1 MSLAFNLGGINYGMT
16 AGYPHMTMP
25 SMSSGAS
32 APLQA
37 ALKSYGSNNAP
48 MALNGSVGADGGI
61 NGITPQFGQPVGL
74 GFNMPTANLLLGG
87 LQTIGSLWNA
97 WEQRKMAQE
106 QFNYKKEITES
117 NLKNQIQSYNTTL
130 EDRSRSRAF
139 TEGQDAA
146 TAQAYID
153 KNRLSR

>member
-1 MSLAFNLGGINYGMT
+1 
-16 AGYPHMTMP
+16 
-25 SMSSGAS
+25 
-32 APLQA
+32 
-37 ALKSYGSNNAP
+37 
-48 MALNGSVGADGGI
+48 
-61 NGITPQFGQPVGL
+61 
-74 GFNMPTANLLLGG
+74 LLLGG
-87 LQTIGSLWNA
+87 LQTIGGLWNA
-97 WEQRKMAQE
+97 WEQRKMAQQ

-146 TAQAYID
+146 TAQTYID